1 MTGRIS
7 VWQPW
12 WFHGV
17 FAAHSSASSRSRTSR
32 TMKPPS
38 CSLVSMNGPSV
49 TWRLAPSIRTVV
61 AACEPSSPSQAISTP
76 AARAAS
82 SNACH
87 AAISRAPSS
96 GENSSAARSS
106 PYSVSSTFT
115 LHLRLFRSSR
125 GRTSRPISTA
135 ATRQLYSRRASPRMY
150 GMRGSNRSARKP
162 KLVQRSMTRPRA
174 PLSWNPHEG
183 RRNATYRWLVN
194 IVGRDVELAAVG
206 ELVESGRALVLTGE
220 VGIGKTALWS
230 AGVEAAGER
239 GLRVLA
245 AQPASAEIRLSFAAL
260 GDLLDGQPLAGVP
273 APQRRALEVAL
284 LREEPHGAPPEP
296 RAIAAGF
303 LSALRTLT
311 PLMVAIDDVQWLD
324 APSADAVAF
333 AARRLG
339 GAPVRFL
346 LTRRRA
352 TALDHALRAECL
364 RVGPLG
370 LGAVRSMLA
379 ERLGLVLPRPLLRR
393 LFDTSGGNPLFA
405 LELGRSLAGRSQ
417 PEIGEELV
425 LPDALEDLMGAR
437 VEAMPAPV
445 RRLMLA
451 LALGGD
457 VPVSEVPDAA
467 LHAGAVAISGDRVR
481 LAHPLLGAAA
491 RRRSGPAER
500 RAMHRRLACTC
511 VDGTQRAR
519 HLVLAATAPD
529 AAL

>member
-1 MTGRIS
+1 MTRRIS
-7 VWQPW
+7 VWQPS

-17 FAAHSSASSRSRTSR
+17 LAAHSSASSRSRTSR

-87 AAISRAPSS
+87 AAISRSPSS

-150 GMRGSNRSARKP
+150 GMRVSNRSARKP

-324 APSADAVAF
+324 APSADALAF

-346 LTRRRA
+346 LTRRGA

-370 LGAVRSMLA
+370 LGAVRRMLA
-379 ERLGLVLPRPLLRR
+379 ERLGLVLPRPAAAQAVRH
-393 LFDTSGGNPLFA
+393 
-405 LELGRSLAGRSQ
+405 LGRQPAVRARARTLAGGPQ
-417 PEIGEELV
+417 PAR
-425 LPDALEDLMGAR
+425 DRRGAR
-437 VEAMPAPV
+437 SPGRA
-445 RRLMLA
+445 R
-451 LALGGD
+451 G
-457 VPVSEVPDAA
+457 PDGSARGSD
-467 LHAGAVAISGDRVR
+467 AGARAA
-481 LAHPLLGAAA
+481 AHARARARRRRARIGGARRGAA
-491 RRRSGPAER
+491 RRCRRHQRRSRAPRPSAAGR
-500 RAMHRRLACTC
+500 RGSAPL
-511 VDGTQRAR
+511 RAGR
-519 HLVLAATAPD
+519 APRD
-529 AAL
+529 A